1 MRQSHKHIRGD
12 FNFRDINWSDMT
24 AASNEQHNSILF
36 IESIR
41 DSFLFQ
47 HVTVPTRIR
56 EDNEPLILDLIFT
69 NEEEMVSDIQYEP
82 SLGISDHL
90 ILSFKFNNYSDLNI
104 EDNKYTRQNF
114 FKGDY
119 QSIIGQL
126 ELINWDRE
134 MDGLDLSGSL
144 TSFIKLYIDL
154 LEKYI
159 PESKPRQNRGKN
171 GPPITQSC
179 LTAIKTKHKKWLK
192 YKYCKSHENFNNY
205 KSARNRVTLELRN
218 AKYAYEKNLAARINK
233 LFWNYVSKNSKT
245 KKSVTKLLMP
255 YGNLT
260 SSDQETANTLN
271 EYLSSVFTNENE
283 TNIPNFEDRN
293 FNETLDEI
301 PITEK
306 KLTMPSIFLNPQNLK
321 DLTNSTLTF

>member
-1 MRQSHKHIRGD
+1 MRQSHKLIMGE

-24 AASNEQHNSILF
+24 TASNEQHNSTLF

-47 HVTVPTRIR
+47 HVTKPTRIR
-56 EDNEPLILDLIFT
+56 ENNEPSILDLIFT
-69 NEEEMVSDIQYEP
+69 NEEEMVSDIQYES
-82 SLGISDHL
+82 SLGKSDHL
-90 ILSFKFNNYSDLNI
+90 ILSFKFNNYSDSNSKDNI
-104 EDNKYTRQNF
+104 YTRQNF
-114 FKGDY
+114 LKGDY
-119 QSIIGQL
+119 QSILGQL
-126 ELINWDRE
+126 ELINWDGE
-134 MDGLDLSGSL
+134 MDGLDLSGSW
-144 TSFIKLYIDL
+144 TWFTELYIDI

-205 KSARNRVTLELRN
+205 KSAKIVSLRN
-218 AKYAYEKNLAARINK
+218 AKYAYEKNLAARIKTDNK

-255 YGNLT
+255 NGNLT

-271 EYLSSVFTNENE
+271 EYFYSVFTKENE

-293 FNETLDEI
+293 FNEILDEI
-301 PITEK
+301 SITEK
-306 KLTMPSIFLNPQNLK
+306 KS
-321 DLTNSTLTF
+321 